1 MKNSTSR
8 LGEII
13 AIAKKYQL
21 AKNPTPKNVRLALEE
36 LGPTFVKM
44 GQILSSRD
52 DLLPTEY
59 CKELQKLKHSVKPM
73 PYEKIE
79 EILKREYD
87 CAPEEIFLE
96 IDKLPVGSASIAQVH
111 KAKLNTGEI
120 VAVKIRRENI
130 EELMAQDA
138 KLLKKVI
145 SILRLNKIFGDIIDL
160 TMVVDEMYESAKE
173 EMNFHTEKQHI
184 EEFLQ
189 NNKDIVY
196 IKPLKVYSKYSTS
209 NILVMEYIEGFKIS
223 EKEELVKAGYDLDE
237 IAEKLAH
244 NYLKQAID
252 DGFYHAD
259 PHSDNIK
266 IVDGKIAFLD
276 FGMMGRLSKRNR
288 TLLENCI
295 MAIVKNDINEVA
307 HILTLLD
314 VSNNRTDY
322 MQLKND
328 VRKVLDKNKT
338 TAIANID
345 IKEFVTEMFILLRR
359 NEITLPK
366 EISMLVRGIVVLEG
380 TLEKVSPN
388 INLIEVLQKKS
399 NPVDNVFNKEKIGEF
414 ALSSMKSGANLL
426 LIPNE
431 ALTTLKGIN
440 SGELRFNV
448 ELTDSKHQIDRIER
462 IVHLVIISAL
472 DVAFIIGTSQMV
484 VKSEYEL
491 PFIFYLYMLG
501 AIICT
506 VWLLYKLI
514 ISKFKKL

>member
-1 MKNSTSR
+1 MKNNPSR

-13 AIAKKYQL
+13 AVIKKYKL
-21 AKNPTPKNVRLALEE
+21 TKDVTPKNVRMALEE

-52 DLLPTEY
+52 DLIPKEY
-59 CKELQKLKHSVKPM
+59 CQEFQKLKHSVKPM

-79 EILKREYD
+79 EILTREYD
-87 CAPEEIFLE
+87 CTLEEIFLE
-96 IDKLPVGSASIAQVH
+96 MDQNPVGSASIAQVH
-111 KAKLNTGEI
+111 KAKLKTGET
-120 VAVKIRRENI
+120 VAVKVRRENI
-130 EELMAQDA
+130 EELMERDA

-145 SILRLNKIFGDIIDL
+145 KILHLNKIFGDIIDL
-160 TMVVDEMYESAKE
+160 TQVVDEMYERAKE
-173 EMNFHTEKQHI
+173 EMDFHTEKNHI
-184 EEFLQ
+184 IEFRE
-189 NNKDIVY
+189 NNKELVY
-196 IKPLKVYSKYSTS
+196 VKPLKVYEKFSTS
-209 NILVMEYIEGFKIS
+209 NLLVMEYIDGYNIS
-223 EKEELVKAGYDLDE
+223 ETEELKKEGYDLDE

-266 IVDGKIAFLD
+266 IIDGKIAYLD

-288 TLLENCI
+288 TLLGDCI
-295 MAIVKNDINEVA
+295 VAIVKNDIEEVA
-307 HILTLLD
+307 HLLTLLD
-314 VSNNRTDY
+314 VSNHRTDY
-322 MQLKND
+322 MQLKKD
-328 VRKVLDKNKT
+328 IKKVLDRNKST
-338 TAIANID
+338 EIANID
-345 IKEFVTEMFILLRR
+345 IKEFTTEMFVLLRR

-366 EISMLVRGIVVLEG
+366 EITILIRGIVVLEG
-380 TLEKVSPN
+380 TLEKITPN
-388 INLIEVLQKKS
+388 ISLMEVLTAKVT
-399 NPVDNVFNKEKIGEF
+399 PKEALFDKDKLTNF
-414 ALSSMKSGANLL
+414 ALSSIKSGANLL

-440 SGELRFNV
+440 SGELRFNI

-462 IVHLVIISAL
+462 IVHLIIISAL

-484 VKSEYEL
+484 LNAEENL

-514 ISKFKKL
+514 ISKFKRL

>member
-1 MKNSTSR
+1 MKNNTSR

-13 AIAKKYQL
+13 AVIKKYQL
-21 AKNPTPKNVRLALEE
+21 TKKSTPENVRMALEE

-52 DLLPTEY
+52 DLIPRQY
-59 CKELQKLKHSVKPM
+59 CQELQKLKHSVKPM
-73 PYEKIE
+73 PYEKVE
-79 EILKREYD
+79 EILREEYN
-87 CAPEEIFLE
+87 CSPNEIFEEIDQ
-96 IDKLPVGSASIAQVH
+96 IPVGSASIAQVH
-111 KAKLNTGEI
+111 KAKLKNGKV
-120 VAVKIRRENI
+120 VAIKIRRENI
-130 EELMAQDA
+130 EELMERDA

-160 TMVVDEMYESAKE
+160 TQVIDEMYERAKE
-173 EMNFHTEKQHI
+173 EMNFHTEKKHI
-184 EEFLQ
+184 EEFSE
-189 NNKDIVY
+189 NNKEIVY
-196 IKPLKVYSKYSTS
+196 VKPLTVYNKYSTS
-209 NILVMEYIEGFKIS
+209 NILVMEYIDGFNIS
-223 EKEELVKAGYDLDE
+223 DVEELISAGYDLDE

-266 IVDGKIAFLD
+266 IIDGKIAYLD

-288 TLLENCI
+288 KLLEECI
-295 MAIVKNDINEVA
+295 IAIVKNDINEVA

-314 VSNNRTDY
+314 ISNTRPDY

-328 VRKVLDKNKT
+328 IKKVLDKNKT
-338 TAIANID
+338 TEISCIN
-345 IKEFVTEMFILLRR
+345 IKEFVKEMFILLRR

-366 EISMLVRGIVVLEG
+366 EITMLVRGIVVLEA
-380 TLEKVSPN
+380 TLEKISPK
-388 INLIEVLQKKS
+388 INLIEVLEKKE
-399 NPVDNVFNKEKIGEF
+399 NKAEILFNKDKLNEF
-414 ALSSMKSGANLL
+414 ALSSIKSGANLL

-431 ALTTLKGIN
+431 ALTTLKAIN

-462 IVHLVIISAL
+462 IVHLIIISAL
-472 DVAFIIGTSQMV
+472 DVAFIIGTSQIV
-484 VKSEYEL
+484 VKTEDKL

-501 AIICT
+501 ATICT